1 MYIIFIQ
8 VNDVETKLM
17 KYKTI
22 KEKYNDLIKYIV
34 ENNKELLLHKRII
47 HLICYMINNI
57 NLYSSSQNIMDYFI
71 SQLNSL
77 ESIIKVYILY

>member
-1 MYIIFIQ
+1 
-8 VNDVETKLM
+8 M

>member
-22 KEKYNDLIKYIV
+22 KEKYNDLIKYVV

>member
-77 ESIIKVYILY
+77 ESIMKVYILY

>member
-77 ESIIKVYILY
+77 ESIVKVYILY